1 MVAEVLDNQA
11 RQIQLR
17 LKVLHFRLVHPPSN
31 NLDGGAAMKIVALG
45 AMTSRPPVPAIMFN
59 IVVRRWRRRIARLFD
74 PYKPE
79 LHYMRGP
86 GPRWREKYGPYEHAG

>member
-1 MVAEVLDNQA
+1 
-11 RQIQLR
+11 
-17 LKVLHFRLVHPPSN
+17 
-31 NLDGGAAMKIVALG
+31 MKIVALG